1 MIIPLCGYFE
11 GDFLG
16 LAIVALADQKVGDLA
31 EQLSNWVLDLR
42 VERLGGGLIVLNEHG
57 EKLDLGLTV
66 AEAGLTAGDVFYVQQ
81 VAA

>member
-1 MIIPLCGYFE
+1 VIIPLYGYFE

-42 VERLGGGLIVLNEHG
+42 VERLAGRLIVLNEHG
-57 EKLDLGLTV
+57 EKLDLDSTV
-66 AEAGLTAGDVFYVQQ
+66 AEAGLAAGDLFFVQQ